1 MLQNP
6 LMTLTFY
13 PFGIVRKM
21 QTANGTSECLVNPEE
36 LRQTLTGEEESWET
50 GLIQPDLLYRAQ
62 KGSKTLTVAF
72 RNAQQSG
79 VWLDGEDEPLR
90 LPLPPM
96 VLFKLSEPGNRL
108 DYRLFA
114 VQRRPRTLEE
124 PLYAVPLPNV
134 YADGSICWGSV
145 ARPQSGKNAADM
157 TSDWNMLLGSGFNDH
172 STGYK
177 SKQYEDDV
185 QKMLR
190 QVAASGVKRYPLDDL
205 YEASRTQQP
214 RTFGNVLKGML

>member
-21 QTANGTSECLVNPEE
+21 STPNGTSECLVSPED
-36 LRQTLTGEEESWET
+36 LRQTLTGEEEAWET

-62 KGSKTLTVAF
+62 KGRKSLTVAF

-90 LPLPPM
+90 LPLPPL
-96 VLFKLSEPGNRL
+96 VLFKISEPGNRL

-114 VQRRPRTLEE
+114 VLRRPRTLDE

-134 YADGSICWGSV
+134 YADGRICWGSV
-145 ARPQSGKNAADM
+145 QRPPSNDDPANM
-157 TSDWNMLLGSGFNDH
+157 TEDWNMLLGSGFNDH

-185 QKMLR
+185 RKMLR
-190 QVAASGVKRYPLDDL
+190 QVAVSGTKRYPLDDL
-205 YEASRTQQP
+205 CEATRTQTSRTI
-214 RTFGNVLKGML
+214 GDVLEGML